1 MTAFVTKE
9 YQAEVLRSV
18 QDYLR
23 SCRDRG
29 NANTAFYETTLAL
42 WGQGITY
49 HPLGDFNPAMP
60 YFCLRVPTGGGKT
73 WLAARCVRH
82 VNDLLLEVPHS
93 VVLWLVPSNA
103 IREQTLKALKYPQHP
118 YHAALREAGPVTVLD
133 IEEAK
138 NVTPATLATSTTVIV
153 CTRQAFQVE
162 DTEGRKVYE
171 SNGALMAHFA
181 DLAAEQRQELLTDGN
196 GVIPC
201 SLANVLRLHRP
212 FVIVDEAHNS
222 RTDLGFD
229 MLRRLNPSGILELTA
244 TPDTERTPSNVLHS
258 VWAAELKAE
267 HMIKLPILLEAQ
279 PDWQKCLN
287 QALAWRNEL
296 QGKADAERRQGAAY
310 LRPLVLIQ
318 AEPKRQG
325 IETRNVDVVWEELQK
340 NHSIPVNEI
349 VRSTSE
355 YDELEKIGKEY
366 PRGIADERCP
376 VKYVITQRA
385 LAEGWDCPFAYILV
399 SMAELHAA
407 TAVEQLLGRILRQPD
422 AMSRADDALN
432 QSYAY
437 VVSRSFRDTAN
448 SLRDSLV
455 KGAGFERREAKD
467 FVSARDP
474 KDAIFDFE
482 RNAERVEFTPIAV
495 ALGETPEKRELKSL
509 DGKVEWDDQEK
520 KLVINAPLDAADT
533 AAVQAAVKGE
543 QARNDIAQAAEA
555 SRQQASSHFF
565 QTPAEQGKHF
575 EIPQLGLRVQGEL
588 QLFDDPEVLDYPWEL
603 SPYGAEPTIQQLQ
616 RLADNQAGEAGTI
629 DTDEGAGTL
638 RVDFMAGLTRDLELS
653 YRPEHMD
660 EAGLAAWFCRNLPD
674 PTITHTS
681 KRAFVVRW
689 ISSLLKREGMNLARL
704 NARKFLLRQLLQD
717 RIRELRLTAVRK
729 AYQETLFEAGSP
741 VDVVVGGEG
750 LTFDFPE
757 YGYAPTRTYDGRFG
771 PAHFRK
777 HYYAQVGDFDSKEE
791 YECACWL
798 DDQAQKGRIEFWVRN
813 LARKPACSF
822 FLQKAADRFWPDFI
836 CKLPGGAVLA
846 IEYKGADR
854 YSTDEAKEDRLIGE
868 LWARESK
875 GKARFVMV
883 TNKQWGTI
891 AGKLG

>member
-1 MTAFVTKE
+1 MTAFVAKE
-9 YQAEVLRSV
+9 YQAEVLHSV
-18 QDYLR
+18 QCYLR
-23 SCRDRG
+23 ACRDKG

-42 WGQGITY
+42 WGQGTTY
-49 HPLGDFNPAMP
+49 HPLSDFNPAMP

-73 WLAARCVRH
+73 WLAASCVTY
-82 VNDLLLEVPHS
+82 VNDLLLRVPHS

-103 IREQTLKALKYPQHP
+103 IREQTLKALKNPHHP
-118 YHAALREAGPVTVLD
+118 YHAALRDAGPVTVLD

-138 NVTPATLATSTTVIV
+138 SVTPATLATSTTVIV

-162 DTEGRKVYE
+162 ETEGRKVYE

-181 DLAAEQRQELLTDGN
+181 DLQPEQRSELLMDDN
-196 GVIPC
+196 GTAPY

-258 VWAAELKAE
+258 VWAAELKSA

-296 QGKADAERRQGAAY
+296 HGKADAERRQGAAY

-325 IETRNVDVVWEELQK
+325 VETRHVDVVWEELQK
-340 NHSIPVNEI
+340 NHGIPVSEI

-355 YDELEKIGKEY
+355 YSELEKIEKEY
-366 PRGIADERCP
+366 PHGIADERCP

-399 SMAELHAA
+399 SMAELHSA
-407 TAVEQLLGRILRQPD
+407 TAVEQLLGRILRQPL
-422 AMSRADDALN
+422 AVPRTDDSLN

-448 SLRDSLV
+448 SLRDSLI
-455 KGAGFERREAKD
+455 KGAGFERREAQD

-474 KDAIFDFE
+474 EEAIFDFE
-482 RNAERVEFTPIAV
+482 RNAGRIEFTPIAV
-495 ALGETPEKRELKSL
+495 PLSEVPAKRELKAL
-509 DGKVEWDDQEK
+509 GDKVEWDDKEK
-520 KLVINAPLDAADT
+520 KLVINEPLDAADT
-533 AAVQAAVKGE
+533 AAVQAAVKSE
-543 QARNDIAQAAEA
+543 QARNTIAKAAEA
-555 SRQQASSHFF
+555 SRQQATAQFF

-575 EIPQLGLRVQGEL
+575 EVPQLGLRVQGEL

-603 SPYGAEPTIQQLQ
+603 SPYDAEPTAQQLQ
-616 RLADNQAGEAGTI
+616 RLADNEAGETGTI
-629 DTDEGAGTL
+629 DMDEDAGTL

-653 YRPEHMD
+653 YRPEHLD

-674 PTITHTS
+674 PTITHAS
-681 KRAFVVRW
+681 KRTFVVRW
-689 ISSLLKREGMNLARL
+689 ISSLLQREGMNLARL

-717 RIRELRLTAVRK
+717 RIRDLRLTAVRK
-729 AYQETLFEAGSP
+729 AYQETLFADSAAANI
-741 VDVVVGGEG
+741 VVGGEE

-777 HYYAQVGDFDSKEE
+777 HYYAQVGDFDSREE

-813 LARKPACSF
+813 LARKPMCAF
-822 FLQKAADRFWPDFI
+822 FLQKADDRFWPDFM
-836 CKLPGGAVLA
+836 CKLPDGKILA

-854 YSTDEAKEDRLIGE
+854 YSTSEAKEDRLIGE

-875 GKARFVMV
+875 GQVRFVMA
-883 TNKQWGTI
+883 TNRQWETI
-891 AGKLG
+891 DEKLK